1 MGKIRI
7 FIGLSNF
14 LMWFFLYYTWGK
26 GALTILSQLSPDLA
40 PHIHKEGSLPRIVLR
55 FFGRNVQSL

>member
-1 MGKIRI
+1 MGKIRV

-40 PHIHKEGSLPRIVLR
+40 PHIHKEGFAQNCAQV
-55 FFGRNVQSL
+55 FW